1 MKLIFLKP
9 FLITAFTAIAFILSS
24 IDLYADIIP
33 ESSDTLTATYKLHG
47 QTRRF
52 KYVFHNMPDG
62 GIKLDW
68 SIVRN
73 LKLWTGSYVMTRQ
86 AVRHGDSLSYL
97 MPEDGNHIT
106 LDDSETFGIISADA
120 LANLK
125 DKGETIINGILFKKI
140 DVSPTTNV
148 IHARDN
154 AEGANIWILDN
165 PRLPLILKMT
175 DNPIEIY
182 WTLSFLFPSDA
193 QNIGICQMNPTER
206 ELVK

>member
-52 KYVFHNMPDG
+52 KYVFHNMP
-62 GIKLDW
+62 
-68 SIVRN
+68 
-73 LKLWTGSYVMTRQ
+73 
-86 AVRHGDSLSYL
+86 
-97 MPEDGNHIT
+97 DGNHIT

-175 DNPIEIY
+175 DNPIEIN

>member
-1 MKLIFLKP
+1 MAALPYPLLTAANSK
-9 FLITAFTAIAFILSS
+9 AFT
-24 IDLYADIIP
+24 
-33 ESSDTLTATYKLHG
+33 ESARPPQQPL
-47 QTRRF
+47 RF
-52 KYVFHNMPDG
+52 VPH
-62 GIKLDW
+62 
-68 SIVRN
+68 
-73 LKLWTGSYVMTRQ
+73 
-86 AVRHGDSLSYL
+86 
-97 MPEDGNHIT
+97 
-106 LDDSETFGIISADA
+106 
-120 LANLK
+120 
-125 DKGETIINGILFKKI
+125 ILFKKI

-175 DNPIEIY
+175 DNPIEIN